1 MLVSVAELLLFGLVS
16 ATCFQ
21 CRHYFKHE
29 RRINTFQNSADRSLL
44 FMTVTS
50 DINLSI
56 PSTEAIGGDD
66 KLPTVPVASPPAR
79 VYSPRVDQS
88 GSQAAGP
95 PRTYTPRTVTQE
107 PRVYQG
113 TGPRVYKP
121 RIDQSKPAAAAGAA
135 GTAPPGA
142 LYGSPNYG
150 GSSANSREGALVL
163 TKPQLL
169 IRFKVPRIKSEFK
182 IQLEG
187 LQETFREQSD
197 ANRGSSYGGGAG
209 GGGGRSYS
217 DNKGSDSFDAIFAQN
232 TGKKGAL
239 GVKGKGKD
247 GEEGENGRKARSTTT
262 RRSNNVGE
270 DEEFTEDDGGEEAI
284 DYGDEVNRGLSSI
297 SAGDLQRMEQDGYSL
312 EEMQMTLYGE
322 YGIKSSLSA
331 IRRKLQEDKKER
343 KGKVRTGKTR
353 RDRTKARNAKYN
365 TPVDRGITLPEG
377 SLIQIIEL
385 ARLMEVGGGE
395 VVKHLMIN
403 MGIMASMTQSIE
415 ISVAKKVIDA
425 FGKKL
430 AGDEEEEE
438 DDEDDDEDDEATEE
452 MTNEGVFVERVS
464 RPPVVTIMGHVDHG
478 KTTLLDSIRKTQV
491 AKGEAGGITQG
502 ISAFKVKTGDDNYVT
517 FIDTPGHAAFSEM
530 RKRGAN
536 VTDIVILV
544 VAADDGIME
553 QTKECIAAAK
563 AANCPIVVVI
573 NKVPTT
579 SNISP
584 RPPTSTL
591 KPPTHSTNLPSS
603 LPVDRQRGRRPP
615 EDPHQSDELRYSH

>member
-1 MLVSVAELLLFGLVS
+1 MLTFAVQLLVSGLS
-16 ATCFQ
+16 LSNCFQ
-21 CRHYFKHE
+21 CRHQFRHE
-29 RRINTFQNSADRSLL
+29 RGISKFDGYSPDSVLY
-44 FMTVTS
+44 MTVTS
-50 DINLSI
+50 DINLTV
-56 PSTEAIGGDD
+56 PSTIQEPVNGGLGND
-66 KLPTVPVASPPAR
+66 KTSESTSTGTSATGAYTPRKDQAVTQVAG
-79 VYSPRVDQS
+79 Q
-88 GSQAAGP
+88 
-95 PRTYTPRTVTQE
+95 PRTYTPRTVQQE

-121 RIDQSKPAAAAGAA
+121 RVDVSR
-135 GTAPPGA
+135 TAPVGGSYTPRAANGGPS
-142 LYGSPNYG
+142 YGSG
-150 GSSANSREGALVL
+150 GANARSDALILSS
-163 TKPQLL
+163 PQIL
-169 IRFKVPRIKSEFK
+169 IRFRVPRIKSDFK

-187 LQETFREQSD
+187 LQEVFGEQRD
-197 ANRGSSYGGGAG
+197 TGRGGTS
-209 GGGGRSYS
+209 GGGRSYS

-232 TGKKGAL
+232 SGKKGVL
-239 GVKGKGKD
+239 GVKGKPKD
-247 GEEGENGRKARSTTT
+247 GEDADGNRKSRSTTS
-262 RRSNNVGE
+262 RRSNVVGE
-270 DEEFTEDDGGEEAI
+270 DEEFSDDDGGEEVV
-284 DYGDEVNRGLSSI
+284 DYGDELNKGLSSI

-365 TPVDRGITLPEG
+365 SPVDRGIMLPEG

-385 ARLMEVGGGE
+385 AGLMEVGGGE

-415 ISVAKKVIDA
+415 ISIAKKVIEA

-430 AGDEEEEE
+430 AGDEEE
-438 DDEDDDEDDEATEE
+438 DDEDDEEEEDEANEE
-452 MTNEGVFVERVS
+452 MTNEGVIVERVS

-502 ISAFKVKTGDDNYVT
+502 ISAFKVKTSHDNFVT

-573 NKVPTT
+573 NKVESIYILHRQPYSITIAT
-579 SNISP
+579 
-584 RPPTSTL
+584 
-591 KPPTHSTNLPSS
+591 PSF
-603 LPVDRQRGRRPP
+603 LH
-615 EDPHQSDELRYSH
+615 PHLNYVYYH

>member
-29 RRINTFQNSADRSLL
+29 RRINNFQNSADRSLL

-50 DINLSI
+50 DINLSV

-66 KLPTVPVASPPAR
+66 KAPSAPVASAPAR
-79 VYSPRVDQS
+79 VYAPRVDQA

-121 RIDQSKPAAAAGAA
+121 RIDQSKPAASSGAA
-135 GTAPPGA
+135 GTAAPGA
-142 LYGSPNYG
+142 LYGTPSYG

-197 ANRGSSYGGGAG
+197 ANRGTSYGGGAG

-247 GEEGENGRKARSTTT
+247 GEEDENGRRARSTTS
-262 RRSNNVGE
+262 RRSNVVGE

-430 AGDEEEEE
+430 AGDEEDEE
-438 DDEDDDEDDEATEE
+438 DEDDDDEDDEATEE

-502 ISAFKVKTGDDNYVT
+502 ISAFKVKTGDDNFVT

-573 NKVPTT
+573 NKVRD
-579 SNISP
+579 SP
-584 RPPTSTL
+584 SPQTPE
-591 KPPTHSTNLPSS
+591 HPSP
-603 LPVDRQRGRRPP
+603 L
-615 EDPHQSDELRYSH
+615 HF

>member
-1 MLVSVAELLLFGLVS
+1 MISFVSELFVIGLVLTNS
-16 ATCFQ
+16 FQ
-21 CRHYFKHE
+21 CRHHFKHQ
-29 RRINTFQNSADRSLL
+29 RRISSSNSIDQKSVL
-44 FMTVTS
+44 FMAVTS
-50 DINLSI
+50 DIDVSA
-56 PSTEAIGGDD
+56 PSTIQDPVNGSPE
-66 KLPTVPVASPPAR
+66 VPSPPAAT
-79 VYSPRVDQS
+79 VYVPRVGPAVTQT
-88 GSQAAGP
+88 AGQ
-95 PRTYTPRTVTQE
+95 PRTYVPRNVAQE
-107 PRVYQG
+107 PRPYQG

-121 RIDQSKPAAAAGAA
+121 RTEQTS
-135 GTAPPGA
+135 T
-142 LYGSPNYG
+142 SPTK
-150 GSSANSREGALVL
+150 SSYDGRSNVREPSSQFL
-163 TKPQLL
+163 TMPQLL
-169 IRFKVPRIKSEFK
+169 IRYKVPRIKSEFK

-197 ANRGSSYGGGAG
+197 AARGSSYSS
-209 GGGGRSYS
+209 GGGRSYS
-217 DNKGSDSFDAIFAQN
+217 DNRGSDSFDAIFAQN
-232 TGKKGAL
+232 TGKKGAV

-247 GEEGENGRKARSTTT
+247 GEEGDGSRKARSTTS

-270 DEEFTEDDGGEEAI
+270 DEEFTEDSGEEEVV

-297 SAGDLQRMEQDGYSL
+297 SAGDLQRMEQDGYTL

-343 KGKVRTGKTR
+343 KTKVRTGKTR

-365 TPVDRGITLPEG
+365 SPIDRGITLPEG

-415 ISVAKKVIDA
+415 VSIAKKVIEA

-430 AGDEEEEE
+430 AGDADEE
-438 DDEDDDEDDEATEE
+438 DEEDDDEEEDEGDEE
-452 MTNEGVFVERVS
+452 TTKEGVVVERVS

-502 ISAFKVKTGDDNYVT
+502 ISAFKVKTSHDNFVT

-536 VTDIVILV
+536 VTDIVVLV

-573 NKVPTT
+573 NKVC
-579 SNISP
+579 I
-584 RPPTSTL
+584 STL
-591 KPPTHSTNLPSS
+591 ISSVVSPHSTSLPST
-603 LPVDRQRGRRPP
+603 RQTACK
-615 EDPHQSDELRYSH
+615 